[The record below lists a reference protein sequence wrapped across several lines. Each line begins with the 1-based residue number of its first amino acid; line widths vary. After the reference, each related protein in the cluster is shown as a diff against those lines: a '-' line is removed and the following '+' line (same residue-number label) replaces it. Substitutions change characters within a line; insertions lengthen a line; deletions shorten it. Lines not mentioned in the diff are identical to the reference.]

1 MKGVRDPKDR
11 ERLRKNQADVLVRQE
26 SSKEMDREGQQEWKQ
41 MNRFKRTYGKK
52 RKRLIGE
59 LNKKQKQREGGAVRK
74 KNLANTD
81 PERGV

>member
-1 MKGVRDPKDR
+1 
-11 ERLRKNQADVLVRQE
+11 
-26 SSKEMDREGQQEWKQ
+26 